1 MMHVARIGIGSNVG
15 DPAANVRAAFD
26 ALGAAGTVTA
36 RSSLYRTKAWGV
48 TDQPDFF
55 NAAALLQTALLPY
68 ELLHALKAIEREL
81 GRRATYRWGPRVI
94 DLDILAYDD
103 LALAE
108 SELTIPHARLRERAF
123 ALAPLAEID
132 PAFAA
137 DYAALDAAARAEVV
151 RITA

>member
-1 MMHVARIGIGSNVG
+1 MRASESVSNVG

-26 ALGAAGTVTA
+26 ALAAAGTVTA

-55 NAAALLQTALLPY
+55 NAAALLQTPLSPPDLLR
-68 ELLHALKAIEREL
+68 ALKRIEHEM
-81 GRRATYRWGPRVI
+81 GRRETYRWGPRVI

-103 LALAE
+103 LTLVEA
-108 SELTIPHARLRERAF
+108 ELTIPHARLRERAF

-137 DYAALDAAARAEVV
+137 DYEALDAAARAEVV